1 MAGGIDWFRWHHGC
15 VTDPKF
21 QLVAKRAGARLSDVL
36 AVWAFILEKASA
48 AELRGQF
55 GDIDREAV
63 DCLFGFDDG
72 VTARILGE
80 LDARGLT
87 ADGHIVRWEKR
98 QPKRE
103 REDDGAADRKRRQR
117 EREAANVTHDEATPA
132 HVTPRHATSHQK
144 TPRGEESR
152 VELLPD
158 ESNDSSSSSAR
169 PTTAKRG
176 EVPCPYDEIIAV
188 YHELLPMLPHVR
200 IVTEKRKREM
210 RKRWAWVLST
220 RKPNGERRAT
230 SADEAIRW
238 FRDYFFRCASDPF
251 ITGQTP
257 RGKGHEG
264 WEAGLDYL
272 LRDDC
277 LVRVAEK
284 TGRAAA

>member
-21 QLVAKRAGARLSDVL
+21 QLVAKRAGARLSDVI

-132 HVTPRHATSHQK
+132 HVTPCHATSHQK

-152 VELLPD
+152 EELLPD
-158 ESNDSSSSSAR
+158 ESNDSSSSAG
-169 PTTAKRG
+169 PTAKRG
-176 EVPCPYDEIIAV
+176 EVPCPYGEIIAV

-210 RKRWAWVLST
+210 RKRWGWVLSS

-230 SADEAIRW
+230 NADEALAW
-238 FRDYFFRCASDPF
+238 FRDYFGRCAADAF
-251 ITGQTP
+251 VNGEAP

-264 WEAGLDYL
+264 WEADISFVM
-272 LRDDC
+272 RDDC
-277 LVRVAEK
+277 LVKIAEK
-284 TGRAAA
+284 TGRVAA

>member
-21 QLVAKRAGARLSDVL
+21 QLVAKRAGARLSDVI

-210 RKRWAWVLST
+210 RKRWAWVLSS
-220 RKPNGERRAT
+220 KKASGERRAT
-230 SADEAIRW
+230 NADEAIAW
-238 FRDYFFRCASDPF
+238 FRDYFGRCAADSF
-251 ITGQTP
+251 INGDAP

-264 WEAGLDYL
+264 WEADIGFLM
-272 LRDDC
+272 RDEC
-277 LVRVAEK
+277 LVKIAEK